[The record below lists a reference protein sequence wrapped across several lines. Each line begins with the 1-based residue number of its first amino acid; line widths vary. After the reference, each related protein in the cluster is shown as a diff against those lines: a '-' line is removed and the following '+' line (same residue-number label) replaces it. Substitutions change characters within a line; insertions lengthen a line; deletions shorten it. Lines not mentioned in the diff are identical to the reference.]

1 MINLRKYKAGEVII
15 EENDTGE
22 TAYTIEQGRVE
33 ITKEREGRKIHIAYL
48 NAGETIGEMSM
59 VDDKPRSATVTATE
73 ETTVRE
79 IHRDE
84 FFKSLKTDP
93 DVALNVLKILFERLR
108 EANVTISQLQK
119 EGVKLTQTPEIK
131 PKEESTKADVTVFL
145 EGLTK
150 KAVSALPEN
159 PFCINKFPFRIGRDS
174 DDLFAFND
182 LMISDSIPLQISRHH
197 VSIIK
202 QEGHIGVLDRG
213 STLGSLVDGKQLGGE
228 GGIPDPLFFESS
240 GGTLVLGD
248 SQSPF
253 RYKVL
258 IRSSQ

>member
-15 EENDTGE
+15 KENDTGE
-22 TAYTIEQGRVE
+22 TAYAIERGRVE
-33 ITKEREGRKIHIAYL
+33 VTKEMEGQKIHMAYL

-79 IHRDE
+79 IHRDD

-93 DVALNVLKILFERLR
+93 EPALNILKILFERLR
-108 EANVTISQLQK
+108 EANVTISQL
-119 EGVKLTQTPEIK
+119 
-131 PKEESTKADVTVFL
+131 
-145 EGLTK
+145 LTK

-159 PFCINKFPFRIGRDS
+159 PFCINKFPFRIGRNSS
-174 DDLFAFND
+174 DLLAFND

>member
-1 MINLRKYKAGEVII
+1 MSNLRKYKAGEVII
-15 EENDTGE
+15 IENDTGE
-22 TAYTIEQGRVE
+22 TAYAIEQGRVE
-33 ITKEREGRKIHIAYL
+33 ITKDREGQKIHIAYL

-59 VDDKPRSATVTATE
+59 VDDRPRSATVTATE
-73 ETTVRE
+73 ETTARE

-93 DVALNVLKILFERLR
+93 EVAMNVLKVLFERLR
-108 EANVTISQLQK
+108 EANVTILQLQK

-145 EGLTK
+145 EGLTQ
-150 KAVSALPEN
+150 KAVSTLPEN

-174 DDLFAFND
+174 ADLLALND
-182 LMISDSIPLQISRHH
+182 LMISDSMPLQISRHH

-202 QEGHIGVLDRG
+202 QEGHVGVLDRG